1 MTKFILTLELK
12 WSATNIDMTRIGILY
27 LLLPNIF
34 SVVENVEFENAENLI
49 EVLET
54 NQNSQSSLAYFYSV
68 FCWCCCISIKHFLYL
83 AISIKGIWKRYRTSL
98 QLIFFAIF
106 VFQKK
111 ISKYK
116 VYIRRNKTSSCNDL
130 A

>member
-1 MTKFILTLELK
+1 
-12 WSATNIDMTRIGILY
+12 MTRIGILY

-68 FCWCCCISIKHFLYL
+68 FC
-83 AISIKGIWKRYRTSL
+83 
-98 QLIFFAIF
+98 
-106 VFQKK
+106 
-111 ISKYK
+111 
-116 VYIRRNKTSSCNDL
+116 
-130 A
+130 